1 MIFFSDEAANTTTR
15 NCYIPPF
22 CHVSSRIKKEVT
34 DKWFISTLEI
44 IMFVF
49 ILNKINESIH
59 SSLLRSLPNYT
70 LRQRREVY
78 AYSVSTKSKP
88 DCSYN

>member
-22 CHVSSRIKKEVT
+22 CHVSLRIKKEVT
-34 DKWFISTLEI
+34 DKWFISILEI
-44 IMFVF
+44 MLFVF
-49 ILNKINESIH
+49 ILNKMNESIH
-59 SSLLRSLPNYT
+59 SSLLRWLPNYT
-70 LRQRREVY
+70 PRQTIQVD
-78 AYSVSTKSKP
+78 AVSAESKP

>member
-22 CHVSSRIKKEVT
+22 CRVSSRIKKEVT
-34 DKWFISTLEI
+34 DKWFISILEI
-44 IMFVF
+44 MLFVF
-49 ILNKINESIH
+49 ILNKMNESIH

-70 LRQRREVY
+70 PQQIRQVD
-78 AYSVSTKSKP
+78 AVSAESKP